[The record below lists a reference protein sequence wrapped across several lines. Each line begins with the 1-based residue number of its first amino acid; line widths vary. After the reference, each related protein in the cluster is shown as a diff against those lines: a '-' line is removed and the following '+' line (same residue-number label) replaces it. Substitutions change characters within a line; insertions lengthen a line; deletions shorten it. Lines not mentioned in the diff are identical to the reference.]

1 MFKKTEES
9 EWTRFSRALGG
20 AQPTAPQDEAPPADE
35 PELPVTLSQAPEATT
50 EPLTPPP
57 PVMPEPAP
65 EPEPEPVAEP
75 ARSATY
81 PATPPLAASMTRIPD
96 LERGET
102 IIGEGASVEGT
113 VRSER
118 SIRVR
123 GAVQGEIES
132 GQRVVVEEAATVK
145 ARVVAENVT
154 ILGEVNGS
162 IECTG
167 RVEIAASGK
176 VAGEVT
182 AGTLVIQEGAFFEG
196 HLKMASRAEAAPAQ

>member
-20 AQPTAPQDEAPPADE
+20 SPPAPPQQDEAPPADE
-35 PELPVTLSQAPEATT
+35 PDLPVTLSQLPDATT

-57 PVMPEPAP
+57 PPVALEP
-65 EPEPEPVAEP
+65 EPEPEPAFAEP
-75 ARSATY
+75 ARPTVHAS
-81 PATPPLAASMTRIPD
+81 TPPLSASMSRLPD

-145 ARVVAENVT
+145 ARVVAEHVT

-196 HLKMASRAEAAPAQ
+196 HLKMASRSES

>member
-20 AQPTAPQDEAPPADE
+20 AQPTTPQHDEAPSADE
-35 PELPVTLSQAPEATT
+35 PELPVTLSQLPEATT
-50 EPLTPPP
+50 EPLAPPP

-65 EPEPEPVAEP
+65 EPEPEASLAEA
-75 ARSATY
+75 ARPTVYAS
-81 PATPPLAASMTRIPD
+81 TPPLAASMSRIPD

-102 IIGEGASVEGT
+102 IIGEGASIEGT

-145 ARVVAENVT
+145 ARVVAEHVT
-154 ILGEVNGS
+154 VLGEINGS

-167 RVEIAASGK
+167 RVEIAASGR

-196 HLKMASRAEAAPAQ
+196 HLKMASRSDA